1 VINSDSPLLNNGAS
15 LAASSAQV
23 YTDLN
28 SVQNL
33 KALAKRDKNAALQQ
47 VAQQFEAVMMQ
58 MMMKSMRQAN
68 SVFGEGDPLNS
79 NESQMYRD
87 MFDSQLT
94 VSLAQGRGMGIA
106 AALLRQLQQTGAAA
120 PADAIAQA
128 GAAPVADA
136 PAHGLL
142 DYARSTLRAAEITRA
157 LDQNAALP
165 ASDNA
170 GVDDTYEQL
179 LALMSAPD
187 ESAQPFDMSALAA
200 DRLDGTPAEFVDALM
215 PVAEQ
220 VAAQLG
226 VDSRVLLSQAA
237 LETGWGE
244 KVIRRADGS
253 SSFNFFNIKATPSW
267 KGDIV
272 TVPTTEYRNGVAVR
286 EFAAFRAYASP
297 AESFADYAQ
306 LIGNSPR
313 YQQALAQADDPRAY
327 MHALQRAGYATDP
340 RYAQKVLD
348 VFASASVQAAP
359 LGADDAVQTR

>member
-1 VINSDSPLLNNGAS
+1 VINGDSPLLNNSAVAS
-15 LAASSAQV
+15 ASTAQV

-28 SVQNL
+28 GVQNL

-68 SVFGEGDPLNS
+68 SVFGEGGPLNS

-106 AALLRQLQQTGAAA
+106 AALLRQLQ
-120 PADAIAQA
+120 PA
-128 GAAPVADA
+128 GAAKGADA
-136 PAHGLL
+136 TSTADAQAQGLL
-142 DYARSTLRAAEITRA
+142 DYARSTLRATEITRA
-157 LDQNAALP
+157 LDQNATLP
-165 ASDNA
+165 VSEGT

-253 SSFNFFNIKATPSW
+253 SSFNFFNIKATPGW

-297 AESFADYAQ
+297 AESFADYAE
-306 LIGNSPR
+306 LIGSSPR
-313 YQQALAQADDPRAY
+313 YQHALAQADDPRAY

-348 VFASASVQAAP
+348 VFASASVQAGTNDTAS
-359 LGADDAVQTR
+359 DATQPR

>member
-1 VINSDSPLLNNGAS
+1 
-15 LAASSAQV
+15 
-23 YTDLN
+23 
-28 SVQNL
+28 
-33 KALAKRDKNAALQQ
+33 
-47 VAQQFEAVMMQ
+47 
-58 MMMKSMRQAN
+58 MRQAN

-106 AALLRQLQQTGAAA
+106 AALLRQLQPVNAAGKAGETGVIAPGAAT
-120 PADAIAQA
+120 
-128 GAAPVADA
+128 
-136 PAHGLL
+136 AHGLL

-253 SSFNFFNIKATPSW
+253 SSFNFFNIKATPGW

-313 YQQALAQADDPRAY
+313 YQPALAQADDPRAY

-348 VFASASVQAAP
+348 VFASASVQAAGP
-359 LGADDAVQTR
+359 TPISESAVALAEQLP

>member
-1 VINSDSPLLNNGAS
+1 VINGDSPLLNNSAVAS
-15 LAASSAQV
+15 ASTAQV

-28 SVQNL
+28 GVQNL

-47 VAQQFEAVMMQ
+47 VAQQFEAVMLQ

-106 AALLRQLQQTGAAA
+106 AALLRQLQPVGAAKG
-120 PADAIAQA
+120 ADATST
-128 GAAPVADA
+128 ADA
-136 PAHGLL
+136 QGLL
-142 DYARSTLRAAEITRA
+142 DYARSTLRAREIASA
-157 LDQNAALP
+157 LDQNTALP
-165 ASDNA
+165 VGDNA
-170 GVDDTYEQL
+170 GADDTYEQL

-187 ESAQPFDMSALAA
+187 ESAQPFDMSALTV

-253 SSFNFFNIKATPSW
+253 SSFNFFNIKATPGW

-313 YQQALAQADDPRAY
+313 YQHALAQADDPRAY

-348 VFASASVQAAP
+348 VFASASVQA
-359 LGADDAVQTR
+359 GAADATQSR